1 MISAW
6 ASPFKWQL
14 HTNVGIS
21 PNDIQLAKMIMLGD
35 KKNLRSIGDNGKKF
49 VSSCSLIGFFL
60 HGVLARC
67 EQLMT
72 HADDENVF

>member
-1 MISAW
+1 MILAW

-14 HTNVGIS
+14 HTKVGIS

-35 KKNLRSIGDNGKKF
+35 KKNLRSIGDNGKKI
-49 VSSCSLIGFFL
+49 VSSCSLIVFFL